1 MTGNRATLLFLALI
15 AVVSAGA
22 LVAVSVTADDADAAN
37 ADTTLDCTLSYYNK
51 YSASNWPDNQAQ
63 EIPGTATA
71 VTWKLS
77 DKVPVR
83 DGYTFVHW
91 DVGVLKQDIKHYG
104 YCDPGATITID
115 VRDRD
120 GLRVIAEAVW
130 SANIDCTLSYYNK
143 YSASNWPDNQA
154 QEIPGTA
161 TAVTWKLSDKVPV
174 RDGYTF
180 VHWDVG
186 VLKQDIKHYGYCD
199 PGATITIDVRD
210 RDGLRVI
217 AEAVW
222 SAPVT
227 LSFDANGGA
236 GAPASVTQ
244 TVIFDGNSA
253 PITLPSTTPTR
264 DGYQFSGW
272 ALDAS
277 ATSPS
282 FRPGETVSVTATA
295 NQTVTLYA
303 VWSQIHIDG
312 YGVRVS
318 YDTIEMV
325 PSGNTDAT
333 YWSNGYQNT
342 SVSMLVQRPAQSTTM
357 PVTAVYT
364 DGTKSS
370 AYNVSYDGAWSVNGV
385 VVGDWPG
392 IVLTMSVSGVSVR
405 PVSSMVS
412 MADYA
417 VVDSDVIIDP
427 GASQRIRYLEIS
439 GLDGGQ
445 ALKVQIVGTVIY
457 ADASSAYV
465 SDGTFSPA
473 TKYPDA
479 DNIMLVYN
487 TPVHPGDAIA
497 IKLSS
502 GQSYRWE
509 VSGSGVTIDGAV
521 YPIQGVTL
529 VWAAASLGTVTI
541 AGQTYDAGH
550 LYYRTAPAAPL
561 IDLGE
566 TTNAFTVTDEGV
578 WIASVDYYA
587 GVSKTS
593 TAVHWGGSYWSLD
606 WNTALALLAG
616 FTLMAFLAI
625 RVGTNRT
632 VTWIDFAVLGVGA
645 IIILILMEP

>member
-22 LVAVSVTADDADAAN
+22 LVVVSEAADDADAATSNNVTITVNYVDESGNFSNIPTAQTYSVGVGVETTLYASDLEPTYKYDAEKPGEYERSIFSAWWCWIGSGFKSISPGDVIYSGAFSSNETYNLSLFALSGKNVVIHYDANGGLN
-37 ADTTLDCTLSYYNK
+37 APDTTAGLSVAHSISK
-51 YSASNWPDNQAQ
+51 
-63 EIPGTATA
+63 T
-71 VTWKLS
+71 
-77 DKVPVR
+77 VPTR
-83 DGYTFVHW
+83 EGYTFEGWALSPGGSVAYAASTDDAVVW
-91 DVGVLKQDIKHYG
+91 YNTENGG
-104 YCDPGATITID
+104 YEPT
-115 VRDRD
+115 
-120 GLRVIAEAVW
+120 LYAVW
-130 SANIDCTLSYYNK
+130 GFNSKLTL
-143 YSASNWPDNQA
+143 
-154 QEIPGTA
+154 I
-161 TAVTWKLSDKVPV
+161 
-174 RDGYTF
+174 
-180 VHWDVG
+180 
-186 VLKQDIKHYGYCD
+186 
-199 PGATITIDVRD
+199 
-210 RDGLRVI
+210 
-217 AEAVW
+217 
-222 SAPVT
+222 
-227 LSFDANGGA
+227 FDANGGA
-236 GAPASVTQ
+236 GSPEAVTS
-244 TVIFDGNSA
+244 TVHFIGNNA
-253 PITLPSTTPTR
+253 TVTLPTATPTR
-264 DGYQFSGW
+264 GNYTFAGWSLSADGAASYQ
-272 ALDAS
+272 
-277 ATSPS
+277 
-282 FRPGETVSVTATA
+282 PGHTISVPATA
-295 NQTVTLYA
+295 NGTVTLYA
-303 VWSQIHIDG
+303 VWNAITIDG

-385 VVGDWPG
+385 AVGDWPG
-392 IVLTMSVSGVSVR
+392 IVLTMSVSGVSAR

-412 MADYA
+412 MADYT
-417 VVDSDVIIDP
+417 VVGSDTVVSADGQP
-427 GASQRIRYLEIS
+427 RIRYIEIS
-439 GLDGGQ
+439 GLDGGR
-445 ALKVQIVGTVIY
+445 AMNVQIVDTVIY

-465 SDGTFSPA
+465 ADGVFSPA

-487 TPVHPGDAIA
+487 TPVHPGDAIS
-497 IKLSS
+497 IRLSS

-566 TTNAFTVTDEGV
+566 TTNAFAVTNEGV

-616 FTLMAFLAI
+616 FTLIAFLAI